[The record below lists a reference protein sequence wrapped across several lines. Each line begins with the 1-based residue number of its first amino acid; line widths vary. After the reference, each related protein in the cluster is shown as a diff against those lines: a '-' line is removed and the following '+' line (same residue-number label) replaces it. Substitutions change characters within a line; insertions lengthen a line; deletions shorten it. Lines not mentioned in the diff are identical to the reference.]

1 MAEGTIAVTG
11 AGGLIGS
18 ALVERLRRDGVP
30 VLRLVRREPRGA
42 NEARWDPEGG
52 VVDAAALEGTAGV
65 VHLAGE
71 NIGRRW
77 TAEVKRR
84 AWASR
89 VDGTARVA
97 RALAGL
103 DAPPPVLV
111 QASAVGIYGD
121 RGDEPLDDGAPT
133 GTGFL
138 AEMGRAWEAAS
149 APAEAAGMRVVRLRF
164 GVVLAAAGGALGKL
178 LLPFRLGAGGR
189 LGSGRQS
196 MPWLSRADA
205 VEIVVRALRDAR
217 LRGAVNAVAGS
228 ATNADFTD
236 ALAGALG
243 RPAIV
248 PVPAFALRALYG
260 EMAEATLL
268 SGQNVVPARLRE
280 LGHAFHHP
288 TLEAALAAGIADT
301 G

>member
-1 MAEGTIAVTG
+1 MTGETIAVTG
-11 AGGLIGS
+11 ATGLIGE
-18 ALVERLRRDGVP
+18 ALAARLEREGTR
-30 VLRLVRREPRGA
+30 VLRLVRRAPRGPG
-42 NEARWDPEGG
+42 EARWDPEGG
-52 VVDAAALEGTAGV
+52 AVDAAALEGTAGV

-89 VDGTARVA
+89 VEGTALLA
-97 RALAGL
+97 RTLAGL
-103 DAPPPVLV
+103 AAPPPVLV

-121 RGDEPLDDGAPT
+121 RGDEPLPDGAAP

-138 AEMGRAWEAAS
+138 ADMGRAWEGAS
-149 APAEAAGMRVVRLRF
+149 EPAEAAGIRVVRLRF
-164 GVVLAAAGGALGKL
+164 GVVLSAAGGALGKL
-178 LLPFRLGAGGR
+178 LLPFRMGAGGR
-189 LGSGRQS
+189 LGSGRQY

-205 VEIVVRALRDAR
+205 VEIVVRALRDPR
-217 LRGAVNAVAGS
+217 LTGGVNAVAGS
-228 ATNADFTD
+228 APNAAFTD
-236 ALAGALG
+236 ALARTLG
-243 RPAIV
+243 RPALV

-260 EMAEATLL
+260 EMADATLL
-268 SGQNVVPARLRE
+268 AGQNVVPSRLAE
-280 LGHAFHHP
+280 IGHAFHHP